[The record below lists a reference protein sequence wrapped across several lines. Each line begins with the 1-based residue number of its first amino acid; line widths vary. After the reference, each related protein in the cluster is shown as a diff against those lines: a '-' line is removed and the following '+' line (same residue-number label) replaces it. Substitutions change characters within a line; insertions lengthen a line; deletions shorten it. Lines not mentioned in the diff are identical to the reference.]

1 MTKKKAQAIIACIL
15 AGMTWTQPVLGAP
28 IQADPQAPSGRHP
41 QVLETGNKLPLVQ
54 IAPPKD
60 GLSHN
65 QYRDFN
71 VPEKGAIL
79 NNSYTLSK
87 TQLVGYVQGN
97 PNLAK
102 GPARIILNEVTG
114 SNLSRLNGFLEVAGQ
129 RADVI
134 LANPNGIAVNGGGFL
149 NTARALLTTGKPGFD
164 TQGRLDHFQVSGG
177 LVTVEG
183 KGLNGKDT
191 DSLAILS
198 RAAEI
203 NAGIWANR
211 LQVVTGKNQVAAD
224 TLQAKPLETAASQDA
239 PEFAL
244 DVAAVGGMYGDSIY
258 LVGTEKGLGVNLAG
272 KVQATGDLTVDV
284 NGNLH
289 VKQETAGGGN
299 VTLQAENLENTGR
312 ISAGKNLT
320 VQAARNIV
328 NTSSLESKETSYL
341 AAGQEIRNTG
351 TIQTGNH
358 LEMQGETIRQAGN
371 LSAGLDKEKKV
382 TEPGNI
388 AIQAKRYQGE
398 KGQVNAGGNVELK
411 AEEVRLQD
419 SYLYGGSNVS
429 VTAGNADIRRAF
441 LHGGKAVT
449 VQAEAMPLEGNITSG
464 GTVTIALKQD
474 LTNENSEEK
483 YGNIQAGGDALLSSQ
498 GSVRN
503 REKLES
509 GGTLVLHARKQ
520 VENSAEISGKNVD
533 IEGENLHNTGLV
545 AADRK
550 ASLKG
555 KQIVNEAGGRIYG
568 DNISLQANQV
578 INRRDE
584 AREKALAESVKR
596 LREQEDILEQTVRTD
611 VTAFHSEEEVQA
623 YENRI
628 QEASREYDRRK
639 KQVDEEKQEL
649 DKTAPGTL
657 AARENLSISAGTIR
671 NSRDS
676 LLYSGGTMELAAS
689 GDILNQGGRVES
701 QGHMTLTAGSIR
713 NENDLFSVKRVV
725 GNLTDNPERIRIDQA
740 GHPEQGQTFDKSEF
754 SNLGSGY
761 GAYHHG
767 SYQEEKERA
776 GYGII
781 QQRTREELEN
791 GEAPIPADL
800 VGTRAPNYAYD
811 DPIFQEMGVAS
822 MTTPRPANGDPAQAQ
837 WDQEYQKILD
847 TLNEKIDAWNAQVR
861 NHNAS
866 IGVVESLK
874 IHNLTFVRTKSQTS
888 HREVTESRPGVIGSG
903 GTLEIQG
910 NVTNENSQLAS
921 GGTLH
926 IKGKLDNLAK
936 ENQAYTVTF
945 GTTQGSYTYKRGW
958 PHKSRR
964 RGYKSRVF
972 MTPQVEQ
979 SAPASLGISQVL
991 DGSGQAPEKTEI
1003 SQSQRQSVSHFLD
1016 PFGVSFTQAAQG
1028 KEQWQN
1034 LLNGSLYQVHP
1045 ESTARYLM
1053 ETDPRFTNR
1062 RQFLSSDYFF
1072 QQLQWDQDKVP
1083 KRLGDG
1089 FYEGMLIRQQ
1099 ILERTG
1105 KRYLE
1110 GYSDDEN
1117 EFKALMDAGVL
1128 YAQKTGLKPG
1138 IALSEEQMAQ
1148 LTSDMVWLEKRTI
1161 TYEGKPYEVLV
1172 PRVYL
1177 RPNRELELKAD
1188 GSLVSGKK
1196 LWVETKETIRNEGTL
1211 QGQQVILEGDSL
1223 KNQGILQGDDLFVHT
1238 REDLE
1243 STGTI
1248 RGKDRVEL
1256 AADRNLTIRS
1266 TKDTLAHQDVLDRTA
1281 GIAAEGKDGVLF
1293 LQAGNNLEV
1302 TGAVLRNLGE
1312 NGKTIFQAG
1321 SQLDLGTLALAAEK
1335 DMTQDSKNY
1344 LRTQRR
1350 TELGTTVETQGDI
1363 RLESGGD
1370 LKLRAAN
1377 MASSQ
1382 GEVALQAG
1390 GSISLE
1396 AGKAMAGDQYALSHK
1411 ERGLVSRSSTET
1423 RTDEQHEAILGSTL
1437 SGKTVSAKAGRD
1449 FLMKGSG
1456 LVGEKDVKI
1465 QAGGRLSLDTV
1476 DQMDLSEQY
1485 QKTKSKGVM
1494 GAGMGIMIGSEKKSD
1509 ASWSESHTQMGS
1521 TVGSLEGSVSLA
1533 GGETVDIQGSTVA
1546 AGKDVSIQGKEVRI
1560 RNDVETWKSREE
1572 QSYRR
1577 SGFTL
1582 SLGGDTLASLGKV
1595 YAPIH
1600 RAGEV
1605 QDPRLQT
1612 LYAMD
1617 AGLEAYDGIRDK
1629 GNAIHQMGE
1638 GKVSLGIRAG
1648 LDSTSSHSRSDAEVR
1663 SAKGSRIAGKENV
1676 SVRAEENLALTGSS
1690 LSGKNVRLEA
1700 GRDLTLEAAENTL
1713 ERETSS
1719 STRSAGAGVTLGVGK
1734 NHAGIGYD
1742 LYGNQG
1748 RENEKESRMT
1758 YEGSTVKAQEQLHTV
1773 SGRDTLLTG
1782 SRMEGRQVQVEAGRN
1797 LRLESLQDRESYDSR
1812 NTGGGISVSAGGG
1825 HVSGSGSAQKQT
1837 LLSDYESVTEQ
1848 AGIYAGDQGFQIQAG
1863 SHTHLKGAVIHSDA
1877 PAEKNRLETG
1887 TLSWEDVENRA
1898 SYKGSQI
1905 GMGMG
1910 AEVKQSTNIKIFPL
1924 NSQFSPE
1931 VKDEEH
1937 SKTKSGIAP
1946 GTILLKDSAKSKDL
1960 ITLNRNLENTAARL
1974 EKIFDKGKIQE
1985 KQETAQ
1991 VFQRIAHSYIG
2002 SLAGRVP
2009 KNTKKILNTFVDG
2022 ITSYALNGNF
2032 IAGSGSTAFLE
2043 YMQHSMKK
2051 IKDPSVRLIAA
2062 GILGGTV
2069 GKILG
2074 GDTETGVS
2082 STISTELYNHLYHIE
2097 QEAFADEM
2105 ENAETNAEKYEI
2117 IEKYIEISST
2127 NSENDPD
2134 DTKEVLEERVINEL
2148 SKLTKYDNAGIN
2160 FQVDENDSLHSN
2172 LNRAKDFLTL
2182 SQKSENLK
2190 KFIGDGV
2197 IMVTKDIIVDNKIV
2211 SPKAMVMIDTIDGT
2225 IQSYKNGDSIDDVMN
2240 KLAQEGAKVYSIY
2253 YAEHAIENYNIPK
2266 GVIVAGNILYLI
2278 YEDFK

>member
-15 AGMTWTQPVLGAP
+15 AGMTWTHPVLGAP
-28 IQADPQAPSGRHP
+28 IQADSQAPSGRHP

-54 IAPPKD
+54 IAPPRD
-60 GLSHN
+60 GVSHN

-87 TQLVGYVQGN
+87 TQLAGYVQGN

-149 NTARALLTTGKPGFD
+149 NTSRALLTTGKPGFD
-164 TQGRLDHFQVSGG
+164 AQGRLDHFQVSGG

-320 VQAARNIV
+320 VQAARNMV

-358 LEMQGETIRQAGN
+358 LELKGETIRQAGN

-388 AIQAKRYQGE
+388 TLQANRYQGE

-419 SYLYGGSNVS
+419 SYLYGGNNVS
-429 VTAGNADIRRAF
+429 VTVGNADIRRAS

-449 VQAEAMPLEGNITSG
+449 VQAEAMPLVGNITSG

-474 LTNENSEEK
+474 MTNEKSEEK
-483 YGNIQAGGDALLSSQ
+483 YGNIQAGGDVLLSSQ

-503 REKLES
+503 RKKLES
-509 GGTLVLHARKQ
+509 GGTLVLHAQKQ
-520 VENSAEISGKNVD
+520 VENSVEISGKNVE
-533 IEGENLHNTGLV
+533 IVGEVLHNTGLV

-550 ASLKG
+550 TSLKG
-555 KQIVNEAGGRIYG
+555 QQIVNEGGGRIYG
-568 DNISLQANQV
+568 DNISLRAHQV

-584 AREKALAESVKR
+584 AREKALEESVKQ

-611 VTAFHSEEEVQA
+611 VTAFPSEGEVQA

-639 KQVDEEKQEL
+639 QQVDGEKQEL
-649 DKTAPGTL
+649 EKMAPGTL

-689 GDILNQGGRVES
+689 GEILNQGGRVES

-713 NENDLFSVKRVV
+713 NENDIFSVKRVV

-822 MTTPRPANGDPAQAQ
+822 MTTPRPANGDPAQTQ

-888 HREVTESRPGVIGSG
+888 HREVTESRPGVIASG
-903 GTLEIQG
+903 ENLEIQG

-926 IKGKLDNLAK
+926 IKGKQDNLAK
-936 ENQAYTVTF
+936 ENQTYTVTF

-979 SAPASLGISQVL
+979 GAPASLGISQVL
-991 DGSGQAPEKTEI
+991 DGSGQAPEKKEI

-1016 PFGVSFTQAAQG
+1016 PFGVSFAQAAQG

-1034 LLNGSLYQVHP
+1034 LLTGSLYQVHP

-1110 GYSDDEN
+1110 GYSDDER

-1148 LTSDMVWLEKRTI
+1148 MTSDMVWLEKQTI

-1196 LWVETKETIRNEGTL
+1196 LWVETKETIRNEGFL
-1211 QGQQVILEGDSL
+1211 QGQQVILEGGSL

-1248 RGKDRVEL
+1248 QGKDRVEL

-1312 NGKTIFQAG
+1312 NGKTILQAG

-1363 RLESGGD
+1363 RLESEGD
-1370 LKLRAAN
+1370 MKLRAAN

-1396 AGKAMAGDQYALSHK
+1396 AGKAMAGDQYS
-1411 ERGLVSRSSTET
+1411 
-1423 RTDEQHEAILGSTL
+1423 L

-1456 LVGEKDVKI
+1456 LVGEGDVKI
-1465 QAGGRLSLDTV
+1465 QAGGHLSLNTV

-1485 QKTKSKGVM
+1485 QKTKAKGVM

-1509 ASWSESHTQMGS
+1509 ASRSESHTQIGS

-1577 SGFTL
+1577 SGLTL
-1582 SLGGDTLASLGKV
+1582 SLGGDTLSSLEKV

-1605 QDPRLQT
+1605 QDPRLQA

-1629 GNAIHQMGE
+1629 GNAIHQLGE

-1648 LDSTSSHSRSDAEVR
+1648 LDSTSSYSRSEAEVR

-1676 SVRAEENLALTGSS
+1676 SVRAEENLALKGSS
-1690 LSGKNVRLEA
+1690 ISGKNVRLEA

-1713 ERETSS
+1713 ERKTSS

-1734 NHAGIGYD
+1734 NHGGIGYD
-1742 LYGNQG
+1742 LYGTQG
-1748 RENEKESRMT
+1748 RENEKESRLT
-1758 YEGSTVKAQEQLHTV
+1758 HEGSTVKAQEQLHTG

-1812 NTGGGISVSAGGG
+1812 NTGGGFSVSAGGG
-1825 HVSGSGSAQKQT
+1825 HVSGSVSAQKQI
-1837 LLSDYESVTEQ
+1837 LRSDYESVTEQ
-1848 AGIYAGDQGFQIQAG
+1848 AGIYVGDQGFQIQAG
-1863 SHTHLKGAVIHSDA
+1863 GNTHLKGAVIHSDA

-1887 TLSWEDVENRA
+1887 TLSWEDVKNKA
-1898 SYKGSQI
+1898 SYKADGQGVAFSATTRTGQEDRRKLNERGFYPEVVSTVKGRAESTTKAGISAGSVIIREGEKQI
-1905 GMGMG
+1905 QP
-1910 AEVKQSTNIKIFPL
+1910 VKQ
-1924 NSQFSPE
+1924 
-1931 VKDEEH
+1931 
-1937 SKTKSGIAP
+1937 
-1946 GTILLKDSAKSKDL
+1946 
-1960 ITLNRNLENTAARL
+1960 LNRDTKNSLQKLAT
-1974 EKIFDKGKIQE
+1974 IFDKEKVQE
-1985 KQETAQ
+1985 KQEL
-1991 VFQRIAHSYIG
+1991 V
-2002 SLAGRVP
+2002 
-2009 KNTKKILNTFVDG
+2009 
-2022 ITSYALNGNF
+2022 
-2032 IAGSGSTAFLE
+2032 
-2043 YMQHSMKK
+2043 
-2051 IKDPSVRLIAA
+2051 
-2062 GILGGTV
+2062 
-2069 GKILG
+2069 
-2074 GDTETGVS
+2074 
-2082 STISTELYNHLYHIE
+2082 
-2097 QEAFADEM
+2097 
-2105 ENAETNAEKYEI
+2105 
-2117 IEKYIEISST
+2117 
-2127 NSENDPD
+2127 
-2134 DTKEVLEERVINEL
+2134 NEL
-2148 SKLTKYDNAGIN
+2148 SKVGNRAIHELAARKGWQEGSDEKILAHSIFGGLLSSLAGGKIATGALAGGVGEYVNGRILDAKGKAWVEKHPDLVQAISAVVGSAVGAVTGESSIGSNVAIGETKWNAFQYIPIIGPIIKDWVKNVEVTEDEDGTCVGKMAMISGWGRVPAAAYIIVTNDKVYEGIQGNVGINAAMLDIDIFQVRVTKIDFDPATNLTKDVYQVTDWEEFNKVLPGLSLSGTLTIGASGSISTSFNGYRIDFQGVGLNPGVSLSAGI
-2160 FQVDENDSLHSN
+2160 
-2172 LNRAKDFLTL
+2172 TW
-2182 SQKSENLK
+2182 
-2190 KFIGDGV
+2190 
-2197 IMVTKDIIVDNKIV
+2197 
-2211 SPKAMVMIDTIDGT
+2211 
-2225 IQSYKNGDSIDDVMN
+2225 
-2240 KLAQEGAKVYSIY
+2240 EGANKDEYTS
-2253 YAEHAIENYNIPK
+2253 
-2266 GVIVAGNILYLI
+2266 
-2278 YEDFK
+2278 